1 MQRGTMKRICVV
13 GNFSGRNAGDA
24 AILECLLEDVYAKE
38 KNVEF
43 VVPTINKNFV
53 SHTYQRFPVKPV
65 PLMPWNLSLKIFG
78 LPIVRAVLQSDLV
91 LLTDAIL
98 FDLKL
103 LNPLYNYLSTMA
115 LILPAAKKKGI
126 PIVLYNV
133 SLGPI
138 NTDLGKACIKKVLD
152 SSDQVILRDQES
164 AKLLKRL
171 NLSRNDL
178 KMAADCALNV
188 PLPDT
193 ERMRHIKE
201 SERILDEEGRYLS
214 FNISSYLD
222 VYVRGKGSGIGTER
236 FTQII
241 VDTMDR
247 ICHEMKKRIVFVITQ
262 PMDLKI
268 AGTVMRR
275 LRYPENVTLISNKD
289 YTHNDL
295 AGVLAEVEMHVGM
308 RTHSLIFA
316 TASTTPTVGIIAT
329 PKNRGYMKSIA
340 QDDRMIEFDENFSSE
355 KLFSLVRETWEGRK
369 EIRRS
374 LFDIMKREKEKAKAS
389 ACYLEPYLAT

>member
-1 MQRGTMKRICVV
+1 MKRICVV

-24 AILECLLEDVYAKE
+24 AILECLLEDVYAKH

-43 VVPTINKNFV
+43 IVPTINKNFV

-65 PLMPWNLSLKIFG
+65 PLMPWNLSLKILG
-78 LPIVRAVLQSDLV
+78 VPIVRAVLQSDLV

-115 LILPAAKKKGI
+115 LVLPAARKRGI
-126 PIVLYNV
+126 PVVLYNV

-138 NTDLGKACIKKVLD
+138 NTDLGKVCIKRVLD
-152 SSDQVILRDQES
+152 SSNQVILRDQES
-164 AKLLKRL
+164 EQLLKRL
-171 NLSRNDL
+171 NLGHNDL

-188 PLPDT
+188 PLPDA

-201 SERILDEEGRYLS
+201 NERILGEEGRYLS

-222 VYVRGKGSGIGTER
+222 VYVRGKGRGIGTER

-241 VDTMDR
+241 ADTMDTVCR
-247 ICHEMKKRIVFVITQ
+247 EMKKRIVFVITL

-268 AGTVMRR
+268 AETVMKR
-275 LRYPENVTLISNKD
+275 LRYPENVTLISNKV

-295 AGVLAEVEMHVGM
+295 AGVLAGVEMHVGM
-308 RTHSLIFA
+308 RTHSIIFA
-316 TASTTPTVGIIAT
+316 TASCTPTVGIIAT

-340 QDDRMIEFDENFSSE
+340 QEDRMIEFDEHFSSE
-355 KLFSLVRETWEGRK
+355 KLFSLIRETWEARK
-369 EIRRS
+369 EIRKN
-374 LFDIMKREKEKAKAS
+374 LLGIMKIEKQKARES
-389 ACYLEPYLAT
+389 ADCLEPYLAA